1 MFIDRIQVPS
11 FALRPGQTTANK
23 NKFPSRR
30 KMLYLGDV
38 YRDDT
43 NFCPLCNPI
52 QSSVI
57 ITENVNP
64 GDPLGP
70 CASSLISLTA
80 ICIYLYLVHG
90 ISMTSGKKQFDA

>member
-11 FALRPGQTTANK
+11 LPCAQAKQRPTRTSFRAGA
-23 NKFPSRR
+23 

-52 QSSVI
+52 QSSDIV
-57 ITENVNP
+57 TENVNP
-64 GDPLGP
+64 EDPLGP

-80 ICIYLYLVHG
+80 ICIYLVHG